1 MKFPPVT
8 VRPSL
13 VAAFAALATA
23 SLAGCADVSTNVRAT
38 SMPRPPGGDTTY
50 RLARTASQEGSEVR
64 LQYEAQVR
72 SALAS
77 YGFRDA
83 GSAGANPRYLV
94 SIAHATRAASIGLDV
109 PECGDASG
117 SCSMP
122 PSSGFWFFLRS
133 YVHVLTLRFF
143 DREAAREVYKVVAV
157 SRDHDADASHAVP
170 FLVKSAFAEFPY
182 AGAGA
187 WRVKLHP
194 AKDGALPGVVS
205 IKPLAR

>member
-1 MKFPPVT
+1 MKFPLVT

-13 VAAFAALATA
+13 IAACATLATA

-38 SMPRPPGGDTTY
+38 GMSRPPQGDTTY
-50 RLARTASQEGSEVR
+50 RLARTASQEASDVR
-64 LQYEAQVR
+64 LQYEEQVR
-72 SALAS
+72 GALAK

-83 GSAGANPRYLV
+83 GAAGANPRYLV
-94 SIAHATRAASIGLDV
+94 SIAHATRPASIGLDV

-133 YVHVLTLRFF
+133 YVHVLSLRFF
-143 DREAAREVYKVVAV
+143 DRETAREVYKVVAV
-157 SRDHDADASHAVP
+157 SRDHDADASRTVP
-170 FLVKSAFAEFPY
+170 ILVKSAFAEFPY

-187 WRVKLHP
+187 WRVTLHP
-194 AKDGALPGVVS
+194 VKNGMEPGVVS